1 MTTRSAQPG
10 RVLVTGAGGIVGRAV
25 AAAFEQD
32 GWSVEGIVH
41 RPSRFAPGARVIDL
55 ATIDDLTRLVPARPD
70 AIVHLA
76 AAVPHSKDYPDSPES
91 AALTRRM
98 DQVVLAAARQWDCQ
112 LVYASSCGLYCRDEP
127 SAKSEEAPIK
137 DWGSPYFAA
146 KAAGEAACGNYDK
159 ATILRISGPIGPGLR
174 ANVVMARFIATAR
187 EDKAITLW
195 GSGRREQDF
204 IDARDLA
211 QLILIV
217 VKQAAQGIFNAA
229 SGHTATMWE
238 LAETVVKRIGGGG
251 IALSGQPDPNESIY
265 ARYDIRKAKRVLG
278 WEPRHSLADMVD
290 SVAAE
295 AFAA

>member
-1 MTTRSAQPG
+1 MSARSAHPG
-10 RVLVTGAGGIVGRAV
+10 RVLVTGAAGIVGRAV
-25 AAAFEQD
+25 SAAFTNA
-32 GWSVEGIVH
+32 GWTVDRLVH
-41 RPSRFAPGARVIDL
+41 RPSRFAPDARVVDL
-55 ATIDDLTRLVPARPD
+55 AASGDLTRVIAERPD

-98 DQVVLAAARQWDCQ
+98 DQAILAAARAWNCS
-112 LVYASSCGLYCRDEP
+112 LVYASTCGLYRRDEP
-127 SAKSEEAPIK
+127 GAKDEDAPLK

-146 KAAGEAACGNYDK
+146 KEAGEAACAAYGK
-159 ATILRISGPIGPGLR
+159 SAILRISGPIGPGLR
-174 ANVVMARFIATAR
+174 ANVVMARFIAAAR
-187 EDKAITLW
+187 DDKAITLW

-211 QLILIV
+211 ALAL
-217 VKQAAQGIFNAA
+217 AAIEQGAHGIFNAA
-229 SGHTATMWE
+229 SGHTATMRE
-238 LAETVVKRIGGGG
+238 LAETVIKRVGGGG
-251 IALSGQPDPNESIY
+251 IAMNGQADPNENIY

-278 WEPRHSLADMVD
+278 WEPRHTLADMVD